1 MIYGIIYGILVS
13 LIVYFSALA
22 IMKRRRKSREF
33 SSYNDD
39 LTGIANRRL
48 FDQAIEVEWNRNQRK
63 KIPVSVIIADIDNF
77 KRYNNTYGHTQ
88 GDECLKAI
96 ARVFDRHL
104 QRAGD
109 LTARYGGEEFIA
121 VLPDTLA
128 SEAAF
133 LAEKIRESVETLAI
147 KHEASG
153 TGKILTI
160 SLGTCTMVPSSNK
173 NPTDLILQADNT
185 LFQAK
190 SDGRNRVVSVDRS

>member
-1 MIYGIIYGILVS
+1 MIYGIIYGILVAF
-13 LIVYFSALA
+13 IVYFATLA
-22 IMKRRRKSREF
+22 IMKQSRKYRE
-33 SSYNDD
+33 YAYKDN

-48 FDQAIEVEWNRNQRK
+48 FDQAIVVEWNRNLRK
-63 KIPVSVIIADIDNF
+63 QLSLSVIMADIDNF
-77 KRYNNTYGHTQ
+77 KAYNDTYGHTQ

-96 ARVFDRHL
+96 ARVFDKYL

-128 SEAAF
+128 SEASF
-133 LAEKIRESVETLAI
+133 LAEKIREAVETLAI
-147 KHEASG
+147 KHETSD

-160 SLGTCTMVPSSNK
+160 SLGTCTMVPNAGI
-173 NPTDLILQADNT
+173 NPADLILKADDA

-190 SDGRNRVVSVDRS
+190 NNGRNRVVSIDKA